1 MARQEQE
8 KNREKHIEEK
18 RKMKEEINRLERE
31 KAERRAK
38 KREMNK
44 LDQKDCKSSGDKNF
58 KTKESNN
65 NKDPITYYESFSK
78 KPKEFRKLHASS
90 GSDNSSFS
98 SSEPRSDSSDDFPSP
113 ITPIKKLDKKNKNTD
128 NLIEKIKD
136 LQRRLNEKDI
146 ENKKLKSQ
154 LRK

>member
-44 LDQKDCKSSGDKNF
+44 LDQKECKSSGDKNF
-58 KTKESNN
+58 KTKKSNTS
-65 NKDPITYYESFSK
+65 KDPITYYESFSK
-78 KPKEFRKLHASS
+78 KPTEFRKLHASS
-90 GSDNSSFS
+90 GSDSRSYS
-98 SSEPRSDSSDDFPSP
+98 SSESRSESSDDFPSP
-113 ITPIKKLDKKNKNTD
+113 RTPIKKRDNKSND
-128 NLIEKIKD
+128 LIEKVNYLQKKLDEMNIKN
-136 LQRRLNEKDI
+136 R
-146 ENKKLKSQ
+146 KLKSQ
-154 LRK
+154 LKKQ